1 MIEFLI
7 LQFFL
12 IFLATVQSI
21 LGVGILVLGTPILLI
36 FEFKILEIIQILLP
50 ISILTSLI
58 NIIIIKK
65 KKNPKKI
72 KLNKKQKESFFYICI
87 PSVFI
92 GLLILKKFESLINFN
107 VVISIIIF
115 LTILL
120 KLYQNKIWIYLK
132 QSFLLKSIMFMM
144 GIVHG
149 ITNTGGT
156 LLVLFFT
163 QSFKGMLNQNR
174 YNISFFYLFLAIFQ
188 YLIFIYLFENI
199 VKFNIQYI
207 LLISSVIPGVILG
220 NITLNYFNE
229 KLIDK
234 IITYLSILS
243 ALTLLIKT

>member
-12 IFLATVQSI
+12 IFLASVQTI

-36 FEFKILEIIQILLP
+36 FEFKILEVIQILLP

-72 KLNKKQKESFFYICI
+72 KLNKIQKESFFYICI

-120 KLYQNKIWIYLK
+120 KLYQNKIWIYFK
-132 QSFLLKSIMFMM
+132 QSFLLKSVMFM
-144 GIVHG
+144 
-149 ITNTGGT
+149 
-156 LLVLFFT
+156 L
-163 QSFKGMLNQNR
+163 
-174 YNISFFYLFLAIFQ
+174 
-188 YLIFIYLFENI
+188 
-199 VKFNIQYI
+199 
-207 LLISSVIPGVILG
+207 
-220 NITLNYFNE
+220 
-229 KLIDK
+229 
-234 IITYLSILS
+234 
-243 ALTLLIKT
+243 